1 MCKVSCIVPV
11 YNVEKY
17 LEKCLD
23 SLVNQTMQDIEILV
37 INDGSTDSSQ
47 DIIDKY
53 INKFPQK
60 LKCITKE
67 NGGQGS
73 ARNLGLDIAKGEYI
87 SFVDSDDWIKNDC
100 FEKMYSVAKQNDSDI
115 VICNM
120 VDNFENGDIVVYDC
134 IHYENPALKTMSACN
149 KIFKRDLIAD
159 NRFPEKIWY
168 EDFAFTTP
176 LILKAKTITPTEGD
190 FYQCH
195 VRNVST
201 MNNHNS
207 VKNLDIITAY
217 EEVITRTKNDR
228 TYESN
233 KQLLEYILL
242 EHIVVTTINRVAK
255 QKNKDKTNVIKQLT
269 SYGKQNISKN
279 IKDNKYFKVKDRNF
293 KLIYFLNINGLYKIS
308 KILLTISNKIKS

>member
-1 MCKVSCIVPV
+1 MYKVSCIVPV

-23 SLVNQTMQDIEILV
+23 SIVSQSLQDIEILV

-53 INKFPQK
+53 TNKFPQK
-60 LKCITKE
+60 VKCINKE

-87 SFVDSDDWIKNDC
+87 SFVDSDDWIENDC
-100 FEKMYSVAKQNDSDI
+100 FEKMYLTAKKNDSDI

-120 VDNFENGDIVVYDC
+120 VDNFENGDIIVYDC
-134 IHYENPALKTMSACN
+134 INYEHPALKTMSACN
-149 KIFKRDLIAD
+149 KIFKRELIGN

-176 LILKAKTITPTEGD
+176 LILKAKTITPIDGN

-207 VKNLDIITAY
+207 IKNLDIITAY
-217 EEVITRTKNDR
+217 EEIISKTKNDC
-228 TYESN
+228 TYETN

-242 EHIVVTTINRVAK
+242 EHIIVTTINRVAK
-255 QKNKDKTNVIKQLT
+255 QKNKDKAKVIKQLIN
-269 SYGKQNISKN
+269 YGRQNISKN
-279 IKDNKYFKVKDRNF
+279 IKENQYFKVKDKNF
-293 KLIYFLNINGLYKIS
+293 KLIYFLNIKGLYKIS
-308 KILLTISNKIKS
+308 KILLSISNKIKS